1 MSTVHTSLS
10 SSELLDN
17 LLPKL
22 KATENFLHDTLN
34 VKIECCA
41 EPRERR
47 RLANLQTEFEL
58 EIAMIRMNLAHL
70 LRRYSEELVDATG
83 ASEGKRDTLLALD
96 DHEAVAIESIRR
108 LYSRSHALQ
117 TGSEGSSA

>member
-10 SSELLDN
+10 SSEVLDN

-22 KATENFLHDTLN
+22 KATENFLHDTLS
-34 VKIECCA
+34 VKLECCA
-41 EPRERR
+41 EPRERL

-70 LRRYSEELVDATG
+70 LRRYSEELVDVTG
-83 ASEGKRDTLLALD
+83 AREGKPDILLALD
-96 DHEAVAIESIRR
+96 DHEAVAIKSIRR
-108 LYSRSHALQ
+108 LYARTHELQ
-117 TGSEGSSA
+117 TSTGWSST